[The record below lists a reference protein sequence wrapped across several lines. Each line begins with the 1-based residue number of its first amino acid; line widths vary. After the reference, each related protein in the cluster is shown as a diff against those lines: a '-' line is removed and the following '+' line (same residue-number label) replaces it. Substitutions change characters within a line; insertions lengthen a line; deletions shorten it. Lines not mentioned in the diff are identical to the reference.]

1 MDLSALAFSDQ
12 TPWPPIEI
20 VSQNKQYAA
29 AMLSNIGSCNSEMSA
44 ISLYIY
50 NSMITRSYFF
60 DIAEC
65 FHKISIVEM
74 HHLNTFGEL
83 SIMLGADPRL
93 WSYHNGRKRY
103 WTPACNRYPTRIG
116 PLVANALAGELE
128 TIKKYQSQAEWIE
141 DCRIKAVLNRIIA
154 DELCHVQIFRCILAE
169 LNDNLFNPEPGY
181 KVCAEEAVPDSH
193 ISETT

>member
-1 MDLSALAFSDQ
+1 MDLSALVFADKD
-12 TPWPPIEI
+12 PWPPIEI
-20 VSQNKQYAA
+20 ISQNKAYAA
-29 AMLSNIGSCNSEMSA
+29 AMLSNIGDCNSEISA

-50 NSMITRSYFF
+50 NSMITRNFFF

-93 WSYHNGRKRY
+93 WSYQSGRLRY

-116 PLVANALAGELE
+116 PLVANALESELE
-128 TIKKYQSQAEWIE
+128 AIRKYQFQAQWID
-141 DCRIKAVLNRIIA
+141 DCRIKAILNRIIA
-154 DELCHVQIFRCILAE
+154 DELCHVKIFRLILAE
-169 LNDNLFNPEPGY
+169 LDDDFAIPHPFQ
-181 KVCAEEAVPDSH
+181 A
-193 ISETT
+193 